1 MILKQA
7 PSKQLTEQ
15 QLQDHQFKKD
25 YEQVKLFAAER
36 KDIVMRMEPLP
47 LDLKVR
53 CLFEEDLQTLIFPK
67 VKEFLFRVNRSCPL
81 EVAAK
86 ALAKKNGHENWRD
99 YSFSFICS
107 RTDVETKLY
116 DLAMRFEVVANSE
129 ELNLFYR
136 VKKLAAS
143 QP

>member
-1 MILKQA
+1 
-7 PSKQLTEQ
+7 
-15 QLQDHQFKKD
+15 
-25 YEQVKLFAAER
+25 
-36 KDIVMRMEPLP
+36 MRMEPLP

-67 VKEFLFRVNRSCPL
+67 VKEFLFRVNRQSPL

-86 ALAKKNGHENWRD
+86 ALARKNEHQQDWKD
-99 YSFSFICS
+99 YSFSHICI

-116 DLAMRFEVVANSE
+116 DLSARFDKVADGP

-136 VKKLAAS
+136 IKK
-143 QP
+143 

>member
-1 MILKQA
+1 M
-7 PSKQLTEQ
+7 TEQ
-15 QLQDHQFKKD
+15 QLQDLQFKKD
-25 YEQVKLFAAER
+25 YEQAKLFAADN
-36 KDIVMRMEPLP
+36 KDIMMRMEPLP

-53 CLFEEDLQTLIFPK
+53 CLFEEDLQTLAFPK
-67 VKEFLFRVNRSCPL
+67 VKEFLFRVSRQSPL

-99 YSFSFICS
+99 YSFSYICS

-116 DLAMRFEVVANSE
+116 DLAMRFDAIAPPD

-136 VKKLAAS
+136 VKKLGAS